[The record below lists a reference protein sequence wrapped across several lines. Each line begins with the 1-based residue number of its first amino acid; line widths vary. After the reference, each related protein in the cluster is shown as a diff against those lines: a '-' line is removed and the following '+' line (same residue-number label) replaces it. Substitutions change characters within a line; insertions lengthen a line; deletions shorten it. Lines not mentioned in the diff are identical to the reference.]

1 MPNIHILSPH
11 VADLIAAGEVVERPG
26 SAAKELLENAVDAGA
41 SAVTVEIRRGGMEYL
56 RVTDDGCGIAPEDV
70 KTAFLRHA
78 TSKLRDARDLEAIGT
93 LGFRGEALA
102 AISAVSRVDILT
114 RARGTDEGSALS
126 LEGGL
131 PGEVVPAGCPEGT
144 TIIVRDLF
152 FNTPARL
159 KFMKRDAAEAAFVQG
174 VVQKVALSRPEV
186 SVKLIRDGA
195 ELFHTPGDGQ
205 LRSVVYALLGRDFAL
220 GLLPVS
226 GGNEEASVTGFTSK
240 PNCCRGTRAGEHFFV
255 NGRYI
260 QSRTMTAALEEAYK
274 NARMVGKFP
283 ACVLHLSLPLSR
295 LDVNVHPAKTE
306 VKFVSDRAVFDA
318 VYHAVLSAIG
328 GEAAPERVPEP
339 VSEPGSPAQ
348 AGPAAPR
355 GDFFK
360 TMSAEEFRKTAA
372 AWDPPRVPERTSSHR
387 AAPSGSPSAFPQVTG
402 AERSSLPVRDG
413 AGLGSMAGPEKH
425 ASAAPVPEAPA
436 SAPASPSSSLPSAP
450 EEDAQ
455 TSLLPGEGGSVPWR
469 LAGEVLDTYIVVER
483 GDEVFFIDKHAAH
496 ERLHFDRLR
505 REGFSPMGQRLLTPL
520 LLRPSGRYGA
530 ALLEALP
537 LLSSCGF
544 EIEEFGSGVLAVRQ
558 VPADVTPGE
567 AEDALYELAAFLT
580 EGGRPDAAAAR
591 DALLAS
597 VACKASVRGGEKSDA
612 RELSVLAEAVME
624 GRVRHCPHG
633 RTVAVVLTRKELE
646 RRFGR
651 A

>member
-26 SAAKELLENAVDAGA
+26 SAAKELLENAADAGA
-41 SAVTVEIRRGGMEYL
+41 SAVTAEIRRGGMEYL
-56 RVTDDGCGIAPEDV
+56 RVTDDGCGIAPEDI

-78 TSKLRDARDLEAIGT
+78 TSKLRTARDLEAIGT

-114 RARGTDEGSALS
+114 RARGAEDGFALS
-126 LEGGL
+126 LEGGT
-131 PGEVVPAGCPEGT
+131 PGELVPAGCPEGT
-144 TIIVRDLF
+144 TVIIRDLF

-159 KFMKRDAAEAAFVQG
+159 KFMKRDAAEAAWVQG
-174 VVQKVALSRPEV
+174 AVQRFALSRPEV
-186 SVKLIRDGA
+186 SVRFIRDGA

-205 LRSVVYALLGRDFAL
+205 LRSVVYGLFGRDFAL

-226 GGNEEASVTGFTSK
+226 GGNEEASVTGFVSK

-255 NGRYI
+255 NGRCI

-283 ACVLHLSLPLSR
+283 ACVLHLSLPFSR

-318 VYHAVLSAIG
+318 VYHAVLSAVG
-328 GEAAPERVPEP
+328 GAAGAPEIA
-339 VSEPGSPAQ
+339 SEPASPIRTERA
-348 AGPAAPR
+348 AAPR

-360 TMSAEEFRKTAA
+360 TVLAEDFRKREPAPHETQLAA
-372 AWDPPRVPERTSSHR
+372 PRAFPRV
-387 AAPSGSPSAFPQVTG
+387 AG
-402 AERSSLPVRDG
+402 AEREALPVRDG
-413 AGLGSMAGPEKH
+413 AGLGPAAAVPVFPPEEH
-425 ASAAPVPEAPA
+425 AAPVPAPA
-436 SAPASPSSSLPSAP
+436 APVRPAAQA
-450 EEDAQ
+450 EEAQ
-455 TSLLPGEGGSVPWR
+455 TSLLPDAERTVPWR
-469 LAGEVLDTYIVVER
+469 LAGEVLSTYIIVER
-483 GDEVFFIDKHAAH
+483 GDEVLFIDKHAAH

-505 REGFSPMGQRLLTPL
+505 AEGYAPMGQRLLTPL

-530 ALLEALP
+530 ALLEELP

-544 EIEEFGSGVLAVRQ
+544 EVEEFGSGVLAVRQ
-558 VPADVTPGE
+558 VPADVSPE
-567 AEDALYELAAFLT
+567 AAEDALLELAAFLT
-580 EGGRPDAAAAR
+580 DGGRPDTAAAR

-597 VACKASVRGGEKSDA
+597 VACKASVRGGEKSEA
-612 RELSVLAEAVME
+612 RELAVLAEAVME

-633 RTVAVVLTRKELE
+633 RPVAVVLTKKELE